1 MCGRTACSLRKESI
15 LERLASQFNGKKKFE
30 WRSGQSVGDF
40 APSFNKAPGSFNP
53 VIISSSHLNSAFECN
68 AQLGIVQVML
78 WGLIPSFVSNTL
90 QQASS
95 GNKFATTNARA
106 ENILERPSYMDCIK
120 HRRRCV
126 ILAQGFYEWKK
137 LEGGKKTPFFISLPG
152 ESEPLML
159 LAGFFSV
166 NREKSLFSY
175 SIITTGAVNEVAN
188 IHDRM
193 PVIFRD
199 PEDIFEWINPEL
211 CSPVSTVRFL
221 QQLINKLKL
230 LELKIYPVTPLMNST
245 SFDCPQ
251 CIEPLDHSKPCVYA
265 RSVRDCPKDRKIAQF
280 FTMKRKIFENTES
293 TLEEEPTSKKRLE
306 DL

>member
-30 WRSGQSVGDF
+30 WRSAQSVGDF

-78 WGLIPSFVSNTL
+78 WGLIPSFVTNAL

-95 GNKFATTNARA
+95 GNKFATANARA

-126 ILAQGFYEWKK
+126 ILAQG
-137 LEGGKKTPFFISLPG
+137 
-152 ESEPLML
+152 
-159 LAGFFSV
+159 
-166 NREKSLFSY
+166 
-175 SIITTGAVNEVAN
+175 IITTRAVSEVAN

-245 SFDCPQ
+245 SYDCPQ
-251 CIEPLDHSKPCVYA
+251 CIEPLDHSKP
-265 RSVRDCPKDRKIAQF
+265 SVWDCPKDRKIAQL
-280 FTMKRKIFENTES
+280 FTMKRKISENTES
-293 TLEEEPTSKKRLE
+293 TLEEESASKKRLE